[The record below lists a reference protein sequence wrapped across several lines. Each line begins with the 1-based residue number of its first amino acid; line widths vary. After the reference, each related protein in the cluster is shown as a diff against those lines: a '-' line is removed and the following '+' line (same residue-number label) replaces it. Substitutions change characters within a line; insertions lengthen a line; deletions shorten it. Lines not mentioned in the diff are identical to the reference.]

1 MERLCKRSGRP
12 SSNVI
17 LEYMSTKAGECVQ
30 NATELLTDAS
40 NPLRELWPLTI
51 TIPARTNAAF
61 PCNDDSDLIFETFGA
76 VDKPKE

>member
-40 NPLRELWPLTI
+40 NPLRKFWLLTI
-51 TIPARTNAAF
+51 TILAGSKAAI
-61 PCNDDSDLIFETFGA
+61 PC
-76 VDKPKE
+76 KEVN